1 MCCLCVN
8 TVERDLDSNVLNQ
21 RPLSLLPSP
30 AHLGTMGSTLPHGD
44 SQMPTQPHCLPHH
57 ASPPLCPTAPTS
69 LLGHSRLLSPQLH
82 PRLMHQQLA
91 MAHLINQQL
100 AVSRFF
106 THQQPPG
113 VNQQFLNHPPI
124 SRTCKGSGINAELG
138 VNCSGTEVSFD
149 IYQKVRNELKRA
161 SVSQAVFA
169 RVAFNRTQVTLN
181 KHMLLY
187 TAIICPF
194 KDCWCLRVPVGVA
207 VRDPQEGRGSSLG
220 FTVPVGQLEGHAEL
234 LELARGGARP
244 HLPGGEG
251 EESER
256 QPQPFQQPHHQHTET
271 SSGKTHTS

>member
-1 MCCLCVN
+1 MLCQYRILVQWLMCCLCVN
-8 TVERDLDSNVLNQ
+8 TVERDMDSKVLNQ

-30 AHLGTMGSTLPHGD
+30 THLGTMGSTVALPHGD

-106 THQQPPG
+106 THQHPPG

-138 VNCSGTEVSFD
+138 INCSGTEVSFD

-181 KHMLLY
+181 KHMLLC
-187 TAIICPF
+187 TAIICVF
-194 KDCWCLRVPVGVA
+194 LNRLLMSVCAC
-207 VRDPQEGRGSSLG
+207 RGCC
-220 FTVPVGQLEGHAEL
+220 Q
-234 LELARGGARP
+234 R
-244 HLPGGEG
+244 
-251 EESER
+251 
-256 QPQPFQQPHHQHTET
+256 
-271 SSGKTHTS
+271 SSGKKRILARLHSPC